1 MDAAEAK
8 RLAEAQRALF
18 STGATLELEHRRR
31 ALGALYD
38 AVRGHEAEI
47 SAALRADLGK
57 GAAESYMC
65 ETGLLLRDISCLR
78 RRLGAL
84 AGPKRRSVG
93 LAQFPGYGELR
104 PMPYG
109 VVLIMGAWNYP
120 LLLTLQPLAAAI
132 AAGNCAV
139 IKPSSGAPETARVIS
154 ELLGGIFTPDFVACT
169 PGGRGEHAALLEAR
183 WDKIFFT
190 GGAAAGREVLRAA
203 AESLTPVALELGG
216 KCPVIVE
223 ASADIPLAARRIV
236 AGKLLNCGQTCV
248 APDYVLC
255 DTAVEEALLGALR
268 RELERQYPSALD
280 DPEYP
285 RMASRAHF
293 ERVRALIDPVKAVCG
308 GRWDEASLK
317 IEPTV
322 LRGVQPGDAVM
333 AEEIFGP
340 VLPVLTY
347 KSLGEALAFV
357 EGRPRPL
364 ALYLFTRS
372 RKAKRAVLGRC
383 RFGGGCVNDT
393 VMHLT
398 AASLPFG
405 GVGESGMGAYHGR
418 WGFEEFSHLEGILH
432 RGGALEPPVR
442 YRPWTPLKQAVMR
455 RLLR

>member
-1 MDAAEAK
+1 MDAAEAR

-183 WDKIFFT
+183 W
-190 GGAAAGREVLRAA
+190 E
-203 AESLTPVALELGG
+203 
-216 KCPVIVE
+216 
-223 ASADIPLAARRIV
+223 
-236 AGKLLNCGQTCV
+236 
-248 APDYVLC
+248 
-255 DTAVEEALLGALR
+255 
-268 RELERQYPSALD
+268 
-280 DPEYP
+280 
-285 RMASRAHF
+285 
-293 ERVRALIDPVKAVCG
+293 
-308 GRWDEASLK
+308 
-317 IEPTV
+317 
-322 LRGVQPGDAVM
+322 
-333 AEEIFGP
+333 
-340 VLPVLTY
+340 
-347 KSLGEALAFV
+347 
-357 EGRPRPL
+357 
-364 ALYLFTRS
+364 
-372 RKAKRAVLGRC
+372 
-383 RFGGGCVNDT
+383 
-393 VMHLT
+393 
-398 AASLPFG
+398 
-405 GVGESGMGAYHGR
+405 
-418 WGFEEFSHLEGILH
+418 
-432 RGGALEPPVR
+432 
-442 YRPWTPLKQAVMR
+442 
-455 RLLR
+455 